1 MLQHVK
7 GLAAGLTKPR
17 ASFSETWRKLWP
29 YLWPSGRRDLER
41 RVVATFVLMLVA
53 KIVTIAVPYS
63 FKWATDAL
71 VGHGH
76 APHRIFG
83 LIAGPLALTFL
94 YGALRVAMAGFTQAR
109 DSVFAAVAMHAVRRL
124 ANDVFIHLHLLSLRF
139 HLERKI
145 GGLTRVLERGR
156 DAIETFVRTIVL
168 VAVPT
173 AVEFVLILAVFYFQ
187 FDWRY
192 TAAVAVM
199 IIAYMGFTFTATNWR
214 IGIRRSMNESDSD
227 ANTKALDSLLN
238 YETVKYF
245 GAEAREARRYDKSM
259 ARYEQTSIKSYTSL
273 TFLNFGQA
281 VIFTLGLTAVMA
293 MSIAGIRSGHNSV
306 GDFVLVNAIMIQ
318 LYQPL
323 NFLGMVYRDIRQAKI
338 DLEMMFDIL
347 AQHPEIAD
355 RPSAKPLVVTGGRL
369 RFDNVFF
376 HYDSTRE
383 ILKGV
388 SFDVPPGRTVAIV
401 GPSGAGKS
409 TISRLIFRFYEPSS
423 GHILID
429 GQDIENVTQDSLR
442 AALGMVPQDTVL
454 FNDTVGYNIR
464 YGRADA
470 SDAEVKDAARL
481 AQIDRFIES
490 VPSGY
495 NAQVGERGLK
505 LSGGEKQRVAIART
519 ILKSPPILVLD
530 EATSAL
536 DTFTER
542 EIQQALDRVSKGRT
556 TLVIAHRLSTV
567 VNADEIL
574 VLDQGEIVER
584 GAHAVLL
591 ARDGVY
597 AAMWNRQNEVRRA
610 EEILRRAAQAEPA
623 TERIKLANGTD
634 EAEAQSYSEED
645 EDVALG

>member
-7 GLAAGLTKPR
+7 GSAAGLTKPR

-29 YLWPSGRRDLER
+29 YLWPSGRRDLEW
-41 RVVATFVLMLVA
+41 RVLATFALMLVA

-63 FKWATDAL
+63 FKWATDGL
-71 VGHGH
+71 VGHAH

-83 LIAGPLALTFL
+83 IIAGPLALTFL
-94 YGALRVAMAGFTQAR
+94 YGVLRVAMAGFTQAR
-109 DSVFAAVAMHAVRRL
+109 DLVFAAVAMHAVRRL
-124 ANDVFIHLHLLSLRF
+124 ANDVFVHLHLLSLRF

-156 DAIETFVRTIVL
+156 NAIETFVRTVVL

-173 AVEFVLILAVFYFQ
+173 AVEFVLILAVFYLQ

-192 TAAVAVM
+192 TAAVAAM
-199 IIAYMGFTFTATNWR
+199 IFAYMGFTFSATNWR

-293 MSIAGIRSGHNSV
+293 MSITGIKGGHNTV
-306 GDFVLVNAIMIQ
+306 GDFVLVNAMMIQ

-355 RPSAKPLVVTGGRL
+355 RPGAKPLVLSGGHL
-369 RFDNVFF
+369 RFENVFF
-376 HYDSTRE
+376 HYDPARE

-388 SFDVPPGRTVAIV
+388 SFDVLPGRTVAIV

-423 GHILID
+423 GRITID
-429 GQDIENVTQDSLR
+429 GQDIEGVTQNSLR

-454 FNDTVGYNIR
+454 FNDTIGHNIH

-470 SDAEVKDAARL
+470 SDAKVKEAAHL
-481 AQIDRFIES
+481 AQIDHFIES
-490 VPSGY
+490 VPGGY
-495 NAQVGERGLK
+495 HAQVGERGLK

-519 ILKSPPILVLD
+519 ILKAPPILVLD

-536 DTFTER
+536 DTFTEQ
-542 EIQQALDRVSKGRT
+542 EIQQALDRVAKGRT

-574 VLDQGEIVER
+574 VLDKGEIVER

-623 TERIKLANGTD
+623 TPRVRLGNELDG
-634 EAEAQSYSEED
+634 AEAQSYSEED
-645 EDVALG
+645 EDVTLS

>member
-1 MLQHVK
+1 MLQKVK
-7 GLAAGLTKPR
+7 AAARLPLQP
-17 ASFSETWRKLWP
+17 SFSDTWRKLWP
-29 YLWPSGRRDLER
+29 YLWPSGRRDLEW
-41 RVVATFVLMLVA
+41 RVLATFVLLILA
-53 KIVTIAVPYS
+53 KVVTIAVPYS

-76 APHRIFG
+76 APHRMFG
-83 LIAGPLALTFL
+83 FIAGPLLLTLSYGFL
-94 YGALRVAMAGFTQAR
+94 RIAMAGFTQAR
-109 DSVFAAVAMHAVRRL
+109 DALFAAVAMHAVRRL
-124 ANDVFIHLHLLSLRF
+124 AYDVFVHLHLLSLRF

-156 DAIETFVRTIVL
+156 NAIETFVRTVVL
-168 VAVPT
+168 IAVPT
-173 AVEFVLILAVFYFQ
+173 GVEFMLILAVFFFQ

-192 TAAVAVM
+192 TLAVAGM
-199 IIAYMGFTFTATNWR
+199 IFAYTAFTFSATNWR
-214 IGIRRSMNESDSD
+214 IGIRRSMNESDTD

-259 ARYEQTSIKSYTSL
+259 ARYEETSVKSYTSL

-281 VIFTLGLTAVMA
+281 VIFTLGLTGVMA
-293 MSIAGIRSGHNSV
+293 MSIAGIKAGHNSV
-306 GDFVLVNAIMIQ
+306 GDFVLINAMMIQ

-347 AQHPEIAD
+347 AEHPEIAD
-355 RPSAKPLVVTGGRL
+355 RPDAEPLIVSGGHL
-369 RFDNVFF
+369 SFENVFF
-376 HYDSTRE
+376 HYDEARE

-388 SFDVPPGRTVAIV
+388 SFDVPPGKTVALV

-409 TISRLIFRFYEPSS
+409 TISRLVFRFYEPSS
-423 GHILID
+423 GRIMID
-429 GQDIENVTQDSLR
+429 GQDIQHVTQGSLR
-442 AALGMVPQDTVL
+442 AAIGMVPQDTVL
-454 FNDTVGYNIR
+454 FNDTIGYNIR
-464 YGRADA
+464 YGRAEA
-470 SDAEVKDAARL
+470 SEADVKEAARL

-490 VPSGY
+490 VPGGY
-495 NAQVGERGLK
+495 GAQVGERGLK

-519 ILKSPPILVLD
+519 ILKAPPILVLD

-536 DTFTER
+536 DTFTEQ
-542 EIQQALDRVSKGRT
+542 EIQTALDRVSKGRT

-574 VLDQGEIVER
+574 VLDKGEIVER
-584 GAHAVLL
+584 GAHAALL
-591 ARDGVY
+591 AQGGVY

-623 TERIKLANGTD
+623 TQHVSLADSPNEVGQT
-634 EAEAQSYSEED
+634 YTPED
-645 EDVALG
+645 IDVALG

>member
-29 YLWPSGRRDLER
+29 YLWPSGRRDLEW
-41 RVVATFVLMLVA
+41 RVVATFALMLVA

-76 APHRIFG
+76 ATHRIFG
-83 LIAGPLALTFL
+83 IIAGPLALTLL
-94 YGALRVAMAGFTQAR
+94 YGGLRVAMAAFTQAR

-124 ANDVFIHLHLLSLRF
+124 ANDVFVHLHLLSLRF

-156 DAIETFVRTIVL
+156 NAIETFVRTVVL

-173 AVEFVLILAVFYFQ
+173 AVEFVLILAVFYLQ

-192 TAAVAVM
+192 TAAVAAM
-199 IIAYMGFTFTATNWR
+199 IFAYMGFTFRATNWR

-293 MSIAGIRSGHNSV
+293 MSITGIKAGHNTV
-306 GDFVLVNAIMIQ
+306 GDFVLVNAMMIQ

-355 RPSAKPLVVTGGRL
+355 RPGAKPLVVSGAHL
-369 RFDNVFF
+369 RFENVFF
-376 HYDSTRE
+376 HYDPARE
-383 ILKGV
+383 ILRGV

-423 GHILID
+423 GHITID
-429 GQDIENVTQDSLR
+429 GQDIEDVTQNSLR

-454 FNDTVGYNIR
+454 FNDTIGYNIH

-470 SDAEVKDAARL
+470 SDAEVKEAARL

-490 VPSGY
+490 VPGGY

-519 ILKSPPILVLD
+519 ILKAPPILVLD

-536 DTFTER
+536 DTFTEQ

-574 VLDQGEIVER
+574 VLDHGEIVER

-591 ARDGVY
+591 DCDGVY
-597 AAMWNRQNEVRRA
+597 AAMWNRQSEVRRA

-623 TERIKLANGTD
+623 TPRVRLANGSD
-634 EAEAQSYSEED
+634 GAEAQSYSEED
-645 EDVALG
+645 EDVALS